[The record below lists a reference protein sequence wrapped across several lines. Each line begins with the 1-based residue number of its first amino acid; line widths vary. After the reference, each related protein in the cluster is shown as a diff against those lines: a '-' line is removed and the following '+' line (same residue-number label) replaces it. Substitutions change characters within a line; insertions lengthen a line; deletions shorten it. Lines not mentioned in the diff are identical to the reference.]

1 MSIKTYIMLKPF
13 IGRDRFSE
21 PGSMWYRKR
30 WTGSAPAYGTAGRNS
45 KSRVYDT
52 ELWPARTRN
61 LPTSLNTSDGL
72 ILACTRYQRRETMA
86 DKDNVAEGKAEQA
99 KGKVQE
105 VVGKVTGDEE
115 LEAHGE
121 GTQTGGEAQE
131 GIGHLQDAAK
141 DVLGKE

>member
-1 MSIKTYIMLKPF
+1 
-13 IGRDRFSE
+13 
-21 PGSMWYRKR
+21 MWQK
-30 WTGSAPAYGTAGRNS
+30 
-45 KSRVYDT
+45 
-52 ELWPARTRN
+52 
-61 LPTSLNTSDGL
+61 
-72 ILACTRYQRRETMA
+72 
-86 DKDNVAEGKAEQA
+86 GKAEQA